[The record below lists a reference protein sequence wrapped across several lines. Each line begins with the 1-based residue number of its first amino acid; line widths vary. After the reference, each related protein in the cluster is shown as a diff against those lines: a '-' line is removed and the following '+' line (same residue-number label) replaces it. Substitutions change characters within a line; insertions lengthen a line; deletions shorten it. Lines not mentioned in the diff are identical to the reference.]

1 MSAPASLA
9 LCVRNDLKE
18 IPRVAEAVEQFL
30 EAAGAG
36 GHVVFKVNLCLDELL
51 TNIIRYGF
59 TDDAEHLI
67 NLRLAAADGMLDI
80 ELEDDAS
87 AFNPLD
93 RPPPDLESGVEVR
106 EVGGLGIHFV
116 REIMD
121 RVAYRRAGG
130 RNLLTMRRA
139 LAEPEKGETE
149 A

>member
-9 LCVRNDLKE
+9 LSVRNDLAE

-30 EAAGAG
+30 EAAGTDG
-36 GHVVFKVNLCLDELL
+36 LVVFKINLCLDELL
-51 TNIIRYGF
+51 TNVIKYGF
-59 TDDAEHLI
+59 ADDAEHVI
-67 NLRLAAADGMLDI
+67 DLRLAVADGVLDI

-121 RVAYRRAGG
+121 RVAYRRAGE

-139 LAEPEKGETE
+139 LTEPSKGGD
-149 A
+149 